1 MFKKL
6 IQYILNNI
14 FKVSTQTTE
23 KQIDNNSKYAMDYAN
38 IDSINFT
45 SIFSNKLANYTINDS
60 NLNILGENARVDL
73 LNKIGQSLWKKGK
86 KITAMAFGYGG
97 VILVPYAKGGK
108 LYYDLVP
115 QSRLTIDNMDGD
127 LITGATI
134 LAEKKII
141 RSSFQDKI
149 YMRWANY
156 QIKDNNLTILQQYS
170 DGEGNKIPAPEFW
183 QGIMESLTISNV
195 DRVTFG
201 FIKSP
206 INNRLAT
213 DNMGVPITYGCDE
226 TIAEIK
232 ETMKQMLDEYRD
244 KKTFIGVDATLFN
257 SKNGLPQNGI
267 YKKFDFGDDN
277 TFEIF
282 DPQFRPYTE
291 RLQELYRRLESEIG
305 VDAGFI
311 SEKATQNA
319 TATEIK
325 RSMFST
331 YALIDDM
338 RSNIEKGLED
348 FFYACNVIANA
359 YNLSPQGEYEL
370 DFDWDYSLLEDSQE
384 TFSQLIQG
392 VNQGVIKKAELRQ
405 FIKPS
410 ETIEQSKEAITEIE
424 ENNPN
429 IEDLLGTKNKEEE

>member
-14 FKVSTQTTE
+14 FKVNTQTTQ
-23 KQIDNNSKYAMDYAN
+23 KQIDNNSKYAMDYAS

-45 SIFSNKLANYTINDS
+45 SIFSNKLANYVMNDS
-60 NLNILGENARVDL
+60 NLNITGENARVEL
-73 LNKIGQSLWKKGK
+73 LNKIGQSLWKRGK

-115 QSRLTIDNMDGD
+115 QSRLTIDNTDGD

-134 LAEKKII
+134 LAERKII
-141 RSSFQDKI
+141 KSAFQDKV
-149 YMRWANY
+149 YLRWTNY
-156 QIKDNNLTILQQYS
+156 QIKNNNLTILQQYS
-170 DGEGNKIPAPEFW
+170 DENGNKIPAPDFW
-183 QGIMESLTISNV
+183 KGIMESITISNV
-195 DRVTFG
+195 DRVSFG

-206 INNRLAT
+206 VNNRMST
-213 DNMGVPITYGCDE
+213 DDMGVPITYGCDE

-257 SKNGLPQNGI
+257 GKNNLPANGI

-277 TFEIF
+277 AFEIF
-282 DPQFRPYTE
+282 DPQFRPYTD

-319 TATEIK
+319 TATEIR

-348 FFYACNVIANA
+348 FFYACDVIANA
-359 YNLSPQGEYEL
+359 YNLSAQGKYEL
-370 DFDWDYSLLEDSQE
+370 GFDWDYSLLEDSQE

-405 FIKPS
+405 FIKPD
-410 ETIEQSKEAITEIE
+410 ETVEECEEAIATIKE
-424 ENNPN
+424 EDPD
-429 IEDLLGTKNKEEE
+429 IQDLLGTKNNKE